1 MKYRFVW
8 ILSFIIMIALNLSAH
23 EHKNHEHKDAV
34 SDSLSQKVDTA
45 VINHQKMVMTQEKI
59 KAEEPFK
66 LNYIEE
72 VFEHVHN
79 KLIHFPI
86 ALSILA
92 FLFTLLSLKWKQFEY
107 SIKYI
112 VLISAIFSIPTV
124 ITGLNQA
131 GNFAGDP
138 KEWIVGI
145 HKIFGIISMSVLW
158 IWTFFLTLK
167 SLKRFAWLIALISII
182 LITITS
188 FYGGIVAH

>member
-1 MKYRFVW
+1 
-8 ILSFIIMIALNLSAH
+8 MIALNLSAH
-23 EHKNHEHKDAV
+23 EHKNHEHKDTV
-34 SDSLSQKVDTA
+34 SDSLSQKLDTS
-45 VINHQKMVMTQEKI
+45 VINYEKNVMSQEKT
-59 KAEEPFK
+59 KTEEPFK

-86 ALSILA
+86 ALSLLA
-92 FLFTLLSLKWKQFEY
+92 FLFTLLNLKWKQFEY

-131 GNFAGDP
+131 GNFAGDL

-145 HKIFGIISMSVLW
+145 HKILGIISMSVLW
-158 IWTFFLTLK
+158 IWMIFLTINP
-167 SLKRFAWLIALISII
+167 LKRFAWIIGLIGFI